1 MLMLSRLL
9 KNNEQDVY
17 KVYEIMMQ
25 TKLNIGYKFGIV
37 LDWYLM
43 SNENLYAEAQPVDW
57 TTDFIYLYLFI

>member
-1 MLMLSRLL
+1 MLSRLL

-43 SNENLYAEAQPVDW
+43 SNENLYAEAQPVD
-57 TTDFIYLYLFI
+57 